1 MENQMNWTARLLL
14 LLAVFWVCLGVPPG
28 QCLVLPSDTKSLVA
42 GHSAHGR
49 ATNSIANG
57 STASN
62 STRTA
67 QHCSQTSFCSCS
79 CYGSLALIL
88 HCGTSNALHKF
99 QSLYSRPLSS
109 LHTIDNIVINS
120 WRVQS
125 RLDCICFYQLSP
137 LLLWMDAGSTFV
149 WMSAL
154 LSDCP
159 AREIH
164 NTFNVRY

>member
-14 LLAVFWVCLGVPPG
+14 LLAVFWVCPSVPPG

-79 CYGSLALIL
+79 CYGSLALICTAEQVMLFINFNHSTLDRSL
-88 HCGTSNALHKF
+88 HCTHCC
-99 QSLYSRPLSS
+99 
-109 LHTIDNIVINS
+109 NIVINS

-154 LSDCP
+154 LGDCP